1 MGCSLNTC
9 YQWRM
14 KRSKI
19 TSEVESKAREIFSKF
34 QIHKLIVLDFAFHNN
49 RDEACLKPALRIV
62 HDFNDSLSW
71 SRCIV
76 HWKLNLN
83 VTYKLDLKY
92 INLLLCWSRV
102 VQHFIFFWYHNLW
115 RIYMTHNL
123 FSPIN
128 TVYSVFI
135 GLLMGQL
142 RVFIRFHVS
151 LRNLHPRKIH
161 FWPGFRSKPYN
172 GSQQHP

>member
-1 MGCSLNTC
+1 MGCSLNI
-9 YQWRM
+9 YYRWRM

-19 TSEVESKAREIFSKF
+19 ISEVESKAREIFSKF
-34 QIHKLIVLDFAFHNN
+34 QIHKLIALDFAFQNN
-49 RDEACLKPALRIV
+49 RDETCLKPALRIV

-71 SRCIV
+71 SRCIA

-83 VTYKLDLKY
+83 VTYKLVLKY

-128 TVYSVFI
+128 TVLHRFYSFVHVKR
-135 GLLMGQL
+135 GLQRLIYL
-142 RVFIRFHVS
+142 RVV
-151 LRNLHPRKIH
+151 
-161 FWPGFRSKPYN
+161 
-172 GSQQHP
+172 